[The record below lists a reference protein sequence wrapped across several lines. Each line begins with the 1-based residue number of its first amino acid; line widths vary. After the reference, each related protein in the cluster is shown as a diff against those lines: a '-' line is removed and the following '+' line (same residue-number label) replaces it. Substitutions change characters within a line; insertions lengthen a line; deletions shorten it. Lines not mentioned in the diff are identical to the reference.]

1 MSKSAVVRIGYMPL
15 TDSLPLLAAE
25 AWGYFADEGVQV
37 ALQCETSWATLR
49 DRLTV
54 GQIDAAPLLAPMV
67 LSTTLGLAGLQV
79 PLMTAYGLGRNGNA
93 ITVSKALFSEL
104 SDVAVADSPLACAHA
119 LADCIRQRRQR
130 HQKQL
135 VWAVVFPFSSHA
147 YLLRYWLASAGIDP
161 DQDIKMVVLPPSQM
175 ADHLRLGHIDGFCS
189 GEPWNSWALMSGA
202 GQVLLTGHQIWQNA
216 PEKVLG
222 VSVRWAE
229 QHPQQHAALV
239 RALFRAGE
247 RVAREPEAALGIL
260 AEQYTMAVP
269 QDCLALP
276 FQGRL
281 PIGLAQQPVAASHFH
296 QFGGADAN
304 FPWQSQA
311 RWLLLQMHCWQQLPE
326 RLPSELIASCWR
338 PDCYREFLH
347 DLTDAPCADAKV
359 EGEHDQSASMAGV
372 RDRLAILPDAFID
385 AACYPSVLS
394 P

>member
-1 MSKSAVVRIGYMPL
+1 MTKSAVVRIGYMPL

-25 AWGYFADEGVQV
+25 AWGFFADERVPV
-37 ALQCETSWATLR
+37 ALQCESSWATLR

-93 ITVSKALFSEL
+93 ITVSTALFSEL
-104 SDVAVADSPLACAHA
+104 RDNAINDTPLACAYA
-119 LADCIRQRRQR
+119 LADCVQRRGSKR
-130 HQKQL
+130 L
-135 VWAVVFPFSSHA
+135 VFGVVFPFSSHA
-147 YLLRYWLASAGIDP
+147 YLLRYWLAAAGIDI
-161 DQDIKMVVLPPSQM
+161 DHDIKLVVLPPAQM
-175 ADHLRLGHIDGFCS
+175 AEHLRLGHIDGFCS

-202 GQVLLTGHQIWQNA
+202 GKVLLSGHQVWQNA

-229 QHPQQHAALV
+229 QHPEQHAGLV

-247 RVAREPEAALGIL
+247 RLAQAPLAALNL
-260 AEQYTMAVP
+260 LTEQHIMAVP
-269 QDCLALP
+269 HECLALP
-276 FQGRL
+276 FQGQVPL
-281 PIGLAQQPVAASHFH
+281 GLAQRAVSTEHFH
-296 QFGGADAN
+296 QFGGHDAN

-311 RWLLLQMHCWQQLPE
+311 RWLLAQMHLSQQLPE
-326 RLPSELIASCWR
+326 RLPEALIASCWR

-347 DLTDAPCADAKV
+347 DLSDAPLADAKV
-359 EGEHDQSASMAGV
+359 EGAHGLSVEVASMRGLMNV
-372 RDRLAILPDAFID
+372 LPDGFID
-385 AACYPSVLS
+385 AACYPSVLN

>member
-1 MSKSAVVRIGYMPL
+1 MSESAIVRIGYMPL

-25 AWGYFADEGVQV
+25 AWGLFADEGVQV

-104 SDVAVADSPLACAHA
+104 RDVAVADTPLACAHA
-119 LADCIRQRRQR
+119 LADCIRQRRERQR
-130 HQKQL
+130 KRL
-135 VWAVVFPFSSHA
+135 VWGVVFPFSSHA
-147 YLLRYWLASAGIDP
+147 YLLRYWMASAGIDA
-161 DQDIKMVVLPPSQM
+161 DQDITMVVLPPSQM
-175 ADHLRLGHIDGFCS
+175 AEHLRLGHIDGFCA

-202 GQVLLTGHQIWQNA
+202 GQVLLSGHQLWQNA

-229 QHPQQHAALV
+229 QHPQHHAALV

-247 RVAREPEAALGIL
+247 RLAQEPVAALGL
-260 AEQYTMAVP
+260 LTDQHVMAVP
-269 QDCLALP
+269 QDCLAMP
-276 FQGRL
+276 FQGRV
-281 PIGLAQQPVAASHFH
+281 PVGLAQQPVAASHFH

-304 FPWQSQA
+304 FPWQSHA
-311 RWLLLQMHCWQQLPE
+311 RWLLLQMQCWQQLPE
-326 RLPSELIASCWR
+326 RLPTELIASCWR

-347 DLTDAPCADAKV
+347 DLSDVPLADAKA
-359 EGEHDQSASMAGV
+359 EGAHLELTAVASV
-372 RDRLAILPDAFID
+372 RGQLAILPDSFVD
-385 AACYPSVLS
+385 AACYPGVLN